1 MWLRKMKSLVVYYSR
16 SGNAQFVAQTIAAEL
31 GSDVEE
37 VVDLKNRGGIFGFL
51 SGGFD
56 ATRGRE
62 TKIGETKKSP
72 VDYDLVVVGTPV
84 WSSRPTPAIRTYLRK
99 NDFSGLKVALFFAQ
113 GGEKPKAVDRTKALI
128 PNGSFVGELV
138 LSNPLDN
145 KAESEKK
152 IIDWCLTLKWP

>member
-1 MWLRKMKSLVVYYSR
+1 MKSLVVYYSR
-16 SGNAQFVAQTIAAEL
+16 SGNARWVAQTIAAEL

-37 VVDLKNRGGIFGFL
+37 VVDLKNRGGILGFL

-56 ATRGRE
+56 AMRGKE

-72 VDYDLVVVGTPV
+72 ADYDLVVVGTPV
-84 WSSRPTPAIRTYLRK
+84 WGSRPTPAIRTYLRR

-113 GGEKPKAVDRTKALI
+113 GGKKPKAVDRTKALI
-128 PNGSFVGELV
+128 SNGNFVGELS
-138 LSNPLDN
+138 LSNALDN

-152 IIDWCLTLKWP
+152 IIEWCLTLK